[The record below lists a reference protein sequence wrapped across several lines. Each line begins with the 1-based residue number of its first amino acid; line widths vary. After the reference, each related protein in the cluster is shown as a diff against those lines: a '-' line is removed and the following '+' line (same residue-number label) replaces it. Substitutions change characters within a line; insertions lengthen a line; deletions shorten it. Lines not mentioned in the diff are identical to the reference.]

1 MFQVKIQY
9 RNEPWDE
16 SGRIVLVPRS
26 EAATAN
32 YARNHVREML
42 GHDWKIVSVTDLE
55 RTESKATIYNADDL
69 ILEANKFVSG
79 RKHDS

>member
-9 RNEPWDE
+9 RNEPWNE
-16 SGRIVLVPRS
+16 SGRIVIVPRS

-42 GHDWKIVSVTDLE
+42 GRDWKVMSVTE
-55 RTESKATIYNADDL
+55 IKS
-69 ILEANKFVSG
+69 
-79 RKHDS
+79 DS